1 MPVME
6 ETKENE
12 TVDEKKEEQ
21 QTPIP
26 EETVETLKSQMAK
39 LTDELAQAKKGLS
52 TAHQTLSQ
60 KDLELKRKADIESE
74 IAGIREEMQLLAV
87 AIATNKQDDSD
98 TPKPDVLAT
107 LRAKQAEQETRRKTA
122 EAASLLESY
131 RKRVE
136 AAGLTEDD
144 EDYWSI
150 YDEARTLDPVKL
162 RKVDIRLAKLEK
174 EKQKLATPQND
185 EDKKKETDKLID
197 EGVRREMERRGLLKD
212 ETSTPS
218 KGRGTPQEA
227 MRDYAQ
233 GKITAEEA
241 KKRGASFD

>member
-1 MPVME
+1 MPVLE
-6 ETKENE
+6 EPTEVE
-12 TVDEKKEEQ
+12 VVEEKPEQ
-21 QTPIP
+21 TTIP
-26 EETVETLKSQMAK
+26 EESVETLKSQLTK

-52 TAHQTLSQ
+52 TAHQTISQ
-60 KDLELKRKADIESE
+60 RDAELKRKADIESD
-74 IAGIREEMQLLAV
+74 IVGIREEMQLLAT
-87 AIATNKQDDSD
+87 AIVTKQSEDSD
-98 TPKPDVLAT
+98 APKPDILAS
-107 LRAKQAEQETRRKTA
+107 LRARQAEQDVKRKTT
-122 EAASLLESY
+122 EAAALLESY

-162 RKVDIRLAKLEK
+162 KKVDIRLLKLEK
-174 EKQKLATPQND
+174 EKQKVATPQND
-185 EDKKKETDKLID
+185 EDKKKELDRLID
-197 EGVRREMERRGLLKD
+197 EGVRKEMERRGLLKD

-227 MRDYAQ
+227 MLQYAQ
-233 GKITAEEA
+233 GKISAEEA